1 MRLSSESRETP
12 RHVRWSVLRRGRL
25 FFRVFGSDQNS
36 TYFFSRR
43 KMLSIDLGT
52 INLGYAVLSGEE
64 LDFGLLTLGRTNNS
78 VERVNNLYSSIEP
91 IVKKYGIAHLVVE
104 QQVRQNPAAM
114 QLMYSLL
121 GMVKGMGIN
130 QITVFPAREKFIKLK
145 IPYTTDHKEH
155 KKLSILIAETLIEK
169 KYPHLIQKFREFK
182 KKDDISDALL
192 MLYLS
197 HASPEELTK
206 LSDEFKESG
215 KKVQTREY
223 TERSGEFFPYIN
235 RSGIDLSVL
244 QIGDETIFADEPSE
258 GAIFADRDIFGDSC
272 FLHACR
278 VSGEFTEEEL
288 EKIKNLAP
296 ERKLPVRRIKDI
308 AKEIGVHFLVKFFD
322 HTKLSPSGKI
332 RQSVALDTRKLRNI
346 SGTRLVRMILFM
358 NHYMFDT
365 KVLGTKVVPLLSELI
380 EKGLLVPRGE
390 K

>member
-1 MRLSSESRETP
+1 
-12 RHVRWSVLRRGRL
+12 
-25 FFRVFGSDQNS
+25 
-36 TYFFSRR
+36 
-43 KMLSIDLGT
+43 MLSIDLGT
-52 INLGYAVLSGEE
+52 INLGYAALSGEE

-91 IVKKYGIAHLVVE
+91 IVKNFGITHLVVE

-169 KYPHLIQKFREFK
+169 KYPELLNRFKGFK

-192 MLYLS
+192 MLYLT
-197 HASPEELTK
+197 HASPEEVTK
-206 LSDEFKESG
+206 LSEEFKESG

-244 QIGDETIFADEPSE
+244 QIGNESSE
-258 GAIFADRDIFGDSC
+258 GAIFGDEPSDGAIFADGDIFGDSC

-322 HTKLSPSGKI
+322 HTKLSPSGKV

-358 NHYMFDT
+358 NHYMYDT

-380 EKGLLVPRGE
+380 EKGLLVPTVQDG
-390 K
+390 